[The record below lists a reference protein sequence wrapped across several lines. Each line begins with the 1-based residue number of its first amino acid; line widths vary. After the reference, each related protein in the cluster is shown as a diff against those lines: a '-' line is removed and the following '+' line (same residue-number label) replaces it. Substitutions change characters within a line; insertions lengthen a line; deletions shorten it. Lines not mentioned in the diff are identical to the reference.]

1 MAEAGA
7 LAENLLGFGRMLR
20 RAGLPLGP
28 AEMLAGAEAL
38 TLIDIGDRSQAQAAL
53 RATLVHRREHFEIF
67 DQAFALFWRDKTT
80 PAEIREAEADESAPP
95 ASRRVSEA
103 AGADATSAPPKT
115 EQRQDAALTVST
127 GEQLRKM
134 DFEAMGAEEIAA
146 AKREIRR
153 LTLPLDARPTRRF
166 RPDALGRRTDLRAT
180 LKESLRQGGEVLD
193 IRHTSRVTRPP
204 PLVAICDISG
214 SMARYAQIL
223 LHFLHAVT
231 NDRDRVST
239 FLFGT
244 RLTNITRQLRHRD
257 AEVAF
262 QMVSHVVPDW
272 SGGTRIGEA
281 LDRFNHDW
289 SRRVLGQGAVVL
301 LITDGLERGGQE
313 ELARLAAATD
323 RLRHSCRRL
332 IWLNPLLR
340 YAGFQPKSQGIRTM
354 LPLVHE
360 HRPVH
365 NIESLRSLVETLS
378 VHQSALP
385 ARGRFP

>member
-1 MAEAGA
+1 
-7 LAENLLGFGRMLR
+7 MLR
-20 RAGLPLGP
+20 RAGLPIGP

-38 TLIDIGDRSQAQAAL
+38 SRIDMGDRQQARAAL
-53 RATLVHRREHFEIF
+53 RATLIHRHEHFEVF
-67 DQAFALFWRDKTT
+67 DQAFALFWRAPAAPGEAVAGELEVLDKA
-80 PAEIREAEADESAPP
+80 PAAA
-95 ASRRVSEA
+95 RRVSEA
-103 AGADATSAPPKT
+103 LNGGGASPAPPKV
-115 EQRQDAALTVST
+115 EVRPDAALTIST

-134 DFEAMGAEEIAA
+134 DFEAMGAAEIAE

-153 LTLPLDARPTRRF
+153 LSLPLDARPTRRF
-166 RPDALGRRTDLRAT
+166 RPDAAGRRTDLRAT

-193 IRHTSRVTRPP
+193 IRRADRVVRPP
-204 PLVAICDISG
+204 PLVVICDISG

-223 LHFLHAVT
+223 LHFLHAVS

-262 QMVSHVVPDW
+262 EMVSHIVPDW

-281 LDRFNHDW
+281 LDRFNRDW

-301 LITDGLERGGQE
+301 LITDGLERGGPE

-340 YAGFQPKSQGIRTM
+340 YAGFQPKSQGVRTM

-365 NIESLRSLVETLS
+365 NIESLRSLVATLS
-378 VHQSALP
+378 APQ
-385 ARGRFP
+385 ARARMPS

>member
-1 MAEAGA
+1 
-7 LAENLLGFGRMLR
+7 MLT
-20 RAGLPLGP
+20 
-28 AEMLAGAEAL
+28 GAEAL
-38 TLIDIGDRSQAQAAL
+38 SRVELGDRQQAHAAL
-53 RATLVHRREHFEIF
+53 RGTMVHRREHFEVF
-67 DQAFALFWRDKTT
+67 DQAFALFWRAPAA
-80 PAEIREAEADESAPP
+80 PAEPGELALELLDKPP
-95 ASRRVSEA
+95 AAARRVSEA
-103 AGADATSAPPKT
+103 LGGGASPAPPKS
-115 EQRQDAALTVST
+115 EARLDAALTVSA
-127 GEQLRKM
+127 GEQLRRM
-134 DFEAMGAEEIAA
+134 DFEAMGAAEIAE

-166 RPDALGRRTDLRAT
+166 RPNAVGRRTDLRAT

-193 IRHTSRVTRPP
+193 IRRAERVVRPP
-204 PLVAICDISG
+204 PLVTICDISG

-223 LHFLHAVT
+223 LHFLHAVS

-262 QMVSHVVPDW
+262 QMVSHIVPDW

-281 LDRFNHDW
+281 LDRFNRDW

-301 LITDGLERGGQE
+301 LITDGLERGGPE

-378 VHQSALP
+378 APH
-385 ARGRFP
+385 ARGRIAT

>member
-1 MAEAGA
+1 V
-7 LAENLLGFGRMLR
+7 LR
-20 RAGLPLGP
+20 RAGLPIGP

-38 TLIDIGDRSQAQAAL
+38 SHVEIGDRQQARAAL
-53 RATLVHRREHFEIF
+53 RATLVHRHEHFEVF
-67 DQAFALFWRDKTT
+67 DQAFALFWRAPSA
-80 PAEIREAEADESAPP
+80 PAEGEAPELEMLDKAA
-95 ASRRVSEA
+95 AAARRVSEA
-103 AGADATSAPPKT
+103 LGGGASPAPPKV
-115 EQRQDAALTVST
+115 EARPDAALTVSA

-134 DFEAMGAEEIAA
+134 DFEAMGAVEIAE

-153 LTLPLDARPTRRF
+153 LSLPLDARPTRRF
-166 RPDALGRRTDLRAT
+166 RPNAAGRRTDLRAT

-193 IRHTSRVTRPP
+193 IRRSERVVRPP

-223 LHFLHAVT
+223 LHFLHAVS

-262 QMVSHVVPDW
+262 EMVSHIIPDW

-281 LDRFNHDW
+281 LDR
-289 SRRVLGQGAVVL
+289 QGAVVL
-301 LITDGLERGGQE
+301 LITDGLERGGPE

-340 YAGFQPKSQGIRTM
+340 YAGFQPKSQGVRTM

-378 VHQSALP
+378 APQTR
-385 ARGRFP
+385 ARMLS

>member
-1 MAEAGA
+1 
-7 LAENLLGFGRMLR
+7 
-20 RAGLPLGP
+20 
-28 AEMLAGAEAL
+28 MLAGAEAL
-38 TLIDIGDRSQAQAAL
+38 TLIDLGDRRQAEAAL
-53 RATLVHRREHFEIF
+53 RATLVHRREHFEVF
-67 DQAFALFWRDKTT
+67 DQAFALFWRD
-80 PAEIREAEADESAPP
+80 RSADQAAGQGELETLDKAPP

-103 AGADATSAPPKT
+103 LGIGASPSTAPQIEARPDAS
-115 EQRQDAALTVST
+115 LTVSA

-146 AKREIRR
+146 AKQEIRR

-166 RPDALGRRTDLRAT
+166 RPDAAGSRMDLRAT
-180 LKESLRQGGEVLD
+180 LRASLRFGGEVLD
-193 IRHTSRVTRPP
+193 ISRTRRVTRPP
-204 PLVAICDISG
+204 PLVVICDISG

-231 NDRDRVST
+231 NDRDRVAT

-257 AEVAF
+257 PEIAF
-262 QMVSHVVPDW
+262 EMVSHIVPDW

-281 LDRFNHDW
+281 LDRFNRDW

-301 LITDGLERGGQE
+301 LITDGLERGGADD
-313 ELARLAAATD
+313 LARLAAATD

-378 VHQSALP
+378 APQP
-385 ARGRFP
+385 RGRLS

>member
-1 MAEAGA
+1 
-7 LAENLLGFGRMLR
+7 MLR
-20 RAGLPLGP
+20 RAGLPIGP

-38 TLIDIGDRSQAQAAL
+38 SRIELGDRQQVQAAL

-67 DQAFALFWRDKTT
+67 DQAFTLFWRAPSSPGATEAGELELLDKA
-80 PAEIREAEADESAPP
+80 PAAA
-95 ASRRVSEA
+95 RRVSEA
-103 AGADATSAPPKT
+103 LGGGGASPAPPKV
-115 EQRQDAALTVST
+115 EARPDAALTVSA

-134 DFEAMGAEEIAA
+134 DFEAMGAGEIAE

-153 LTLPLDARPTRRF
+153 LSLPLDARPTRRF
-166 RPDALGRRTDLRAT
+166 RPNAAGRRTDLRAT

-193 IRHTSRVTRPP
+193 IRRSERVVRPP

-223 LHFLHAVT
+223 LHFLHAVS

-262 QMVSHVVPDW
+262 ELVSHVVPDW

-301 LITDGLERGGQE
+301 LITDGLERGGPE

-340 YAGFQPKSQGIRTM
+340 YAGFQPKSQGVRTM

-378 VHQSALP
+378 APQSR
-385 ARGRFP
+385 ARMPS

>member
-1 MAEAGA
+1 
-7 LAENLLGFGRMLR
+7 
-20 RAGLPLGP
+20 
-28 AEMLAGAEAL
+28 MLAGAEAL
-38 TLIDIGDRSQAQAAL
+38 SLVDLGDRRQAKAAL
-53 RATLVHRREHFEIF
+53 RATLVHRREHFEVF
-67 DQAFALFWRDKTT
+67 DQAFALYWR
-80 PAEIREAEADESAPP
+80 APP
-95 ASRRVSEA
+95 RPEDAEQQELEPLEKAPAAARRVSEA
-103 AGADATSAPPKT
+103 MGANSSSAPPRA
-115 EQRQDAALTVST
+115 EARPDAALTVSA

-134 DFEAMGAEEIAA
+134 DFEAMGAAEIDE

-166 RPDALGRRTDLRAT
+166 RPDTAGSRVDLRAT
-180 LKESLRQGGEVLD
+180 LKESLRQGGEVLEL
-193 IRHTSRVTRPP
+193 RRSERVVRPP

-223 LHFLHAVT
+223 LHFLHAAA

-257 AEVAF
+257 AEAAF
-262 QMVSHVVPDW
+262 EMVSHIVPDW

-281 LDRFNHDW
+281 LERFNHDW

-301 LITDGLERGGQE
+301 LITDGLERGGPE

-340 YAGFQPKSQGIRTM
+340 YAGFQPKSQGVRTM

-378 VHQSALP
+378 APQS
-385 ARGRFP
+385 RGRMPS

>member
-1 MAEAGA
+1 MSEGGAA
-7 LAENLLGFGRMLR
+7 LASNLLGFGRLLR
-20 RAGLPLGP
+20 RAGLPMGP
-28 AEMLAGAEAL
+28 ADLLAGAEAL
-38 TLIDIGDRSQAQAAL
+38 TLVELGDYQQAKAAL
-53 RATLVHRREHFEIF
+53 RATLVHRREHFELF
-67 DQAFALFWRDKTT
+67 DQAFDLYWRAPSPPGG
-80 PAEIREAEADESAPP
+80 PAEPGGELLERAPP

-103 AGADATSAPPKT
+103 MGANAGAVPPRSET
-115 EQRQDAALTVST
+115 RADAALTVSS
-127 GEQLRKM
+127 GEQLQRM
-134 DFEAMGAEEIAA
+134 DFDAMGAAEIEA

-166 RPDALGRRTDLRAT
+166 RPDARGRRADLRAT
-180 LKESLRQGGEVLD
+180 LRASLRQGGEVVD
-193 IRHTSRVTRPP
+193 IRHSSRVTRPP
-204 PLVAICDISG
+204 PLVVICDISG

-231 NDRDRVST
+231 NDRDRVAT

-262 QMVSHVVPDW
+262 EMVGHIVPDW

-289 SRRVLGQGAVVL
+289 GRRVLGQGAVVL
-301 LITDGLERGGQE
+301 LITDGLERGGAE

-323 RLRHSCRRL
+323 RLRQSCRRL

-340 YAGFQPKSQGIRTM
+340 YAGFQPKSQGVRTM

-378 VHQSALP
+378 APQ
-385 ARGRFP
+385 ARGRMP